1 MTKQELIERYP
12 FLRVRNVWTGE
23 LSEQNSHITELDF
36 IPEGWR
42 KAFGLK
48 MMEEIRNVLLRYDF
62 MEGFYFL
69 DIKEKHGTLQV
80 TYGPTP
86 DIVADEVQKI
96 LDKYEEISYN
106 TCIECGE
113 PTLHHSEGYI
123 VPLCIKCKAAKEG
136 MNGI

>member
-23 LSEQNSHITELDF
+23 LVESNDEFTELDF

-48 MMEEIRNVLLRYDF
+48 MMEEIRNILLRYDY
-62 MEGFYFL
+62 MNDFYFI
-69 DIKEKHGTLQV
+69 DIKEKHGVLNMSFASA
-80 TYGPTP
+80 PEH
-86 DIVADEVQKI
+86 ISDEVQKV
-96 LDKYEEISYN
+96 LDKYEELSYN

-113 PTLHHSEGYI
+113 PTIHHTEGRI